1 MSLSFDRGSTL
12 TCTSKL
18 VFISIFMFM
27 FLLGNAQSYTR
38 SEERV
43 ERILRQLGLLY
54 TCSGKVTVNA
64 VMFQVF
70 CRTSTLTYDSKP
82 VFIFIVTLV

>member
-1 MSLSFDRGSTL
+1 
-12 TCTSKL
+12 
-18 VFISIFMFM
+18 MFM

-38 SEERV
+38 SEKRAERT
-43 ERILRQLGLLY
+43 LRQLGLY
-54 TCSGKVTVNA
+54 IYSGKVTVNT

-82 VFIFIVTLV
+82 AFIFIVTLV